1 MKKLF
6 LSAALAVGCLVG
18 VNAQSTGFEAGAY
31 VGIPVGDAADAAS
44 FNFGIT
50 AAYYW
55 DIAPSFQ
62 LGALTGYDYWA
73 AKEYDYGPPIGK
85 VKGDDFGFIPIAAS
99 AKYNFGGS
107 LFGGLDLGYAI
118 YAGSG
123 DGDGGFLYQPKFGYS
138 GASFDAF
145 AFYKGISSKQTVNTA
160 MGSYSNS
167 WTMSSIGAGFA
178 YKF

>member
-6 LSAALAVGCLVG
+6 LSAAFAVCALVG

-31 VGIPVGDAADAAS
+31 VGIPMGDAGDS
-44 FNFGIT
+44 SNFNFGIT

-55 DIAPSFQ
+55 EIAPSFQ

-73 AKEYDYGPPIGK
+73 GKEYDVEYFDEATNTMHTRK
-85 VKGDDFGFIPIAAS
+85 EKFNAGFIPLAAS
-99 AKYNFGGS
+99 AKYNFGGN

-118 YAGSG
+118 YVGDG

-145 AFYKGISSKQTVNTA
+145 AFYKGISVDGGTF
-160 MGSYSNS
+160 
-167 WTMSSIGAGFA
+167 SSVGAGFA

>member
-6 LSAALAVGCLVG
+6 LSAALAIGCLVG

-31 VGIPVGDAADAAS
+31 VGIPVGDAGDVSS

-55 DIAPSFQ
+55 DVAPAFK
-62 LGALTGYDYWA
+62 LGVLTGYDHW
-73 AKEYDYGPPIGK
+73 IGK
-85 VKGDDFGFIPIAAS
+85 TYKEEFMGTTLEFEIDDFGFIPVAAS
-99 AKYNFGGS
+99 AKYDFGS
-107 LFGGLDLGYAI
+107 SIFAGLDLGYAI

-145 AFYKGISSKQTVNTA
+145 AFYKGISND
-160 MGSYSNS
+160 GNI
-167 WTMSSIGAGFA
+167 SSVGAGFA

>member
-31 VGIPVGDAADAAS
+31 VGIPVGDAGDLTS

-55 DIAPSFQ
+55 EIAPSFQ
-62 LGALTGYDYWA
+62 LGALTGYDYWT
-73 AKEYDYGPPIGK
+73 AKEYDSPSGK

-145 AFYKGISSKQTVNTA
+145 GFYKGISADGVTF
-160 MGSYSNS
+160 
-167 WTMSSIGAGFA
+167 SSVGAGFA

>member
-6 LSAALAVGCLVG
+6 LAAFVAVCGLSG

-31 VGIPVGDAADAAS
+31 VGIPVGDAGDATS
-44 FNFGIT
+44 FNFGIN

-55 DIAPSFQ
+55 DVAESFKA
-62 LGALTGYDYWA
+62 GAMLGYDFFSG
-73 AKEYDYGPPIGK
+73 KEVEGEKQNIS
-85 VKGDDFGFIPIAAS
+85 FLPIAAS
-99 AKYNFGGS
+99 AKYIFGES
-107 LFGGLDLGYAI
+107 LFGGVDLGYAI
-118 YAGSG
+118 YVGDG

-145 AFYKGISSKQTVNTA
+145 GFYKGISVDGGTF
-160 MGSYSNS
+160 
-167 WTMSSIGAGFA
+167 SSVGAGFA